1 MTIEV
6 VLSIAGILLFVYG
19 ILGVKIDI
27 KVKDF
32 SISTDKLER
41 WQRVVFIVIGS
52 ILVILA
58 LMMSLE
64 VLPPNGGTPTPSP
77 TIPPP
82 SPTPDLTATLTPSS
96 TPTPT
101 ASPTQTHTPTP
112 SQTPT
117 DTPTPTQIATPTPL
131 DAMDNTLNWK
141 TYTEGKGS
149 TITIHSRPGLI
160 GNATEII
167 YDVIASG
174 YIGMSKD
181 LPVGSL
187 DPGDAGLRFYYSGS
201 GVANTI
207 ELKLLYTPDSSGES
221 EVFSVEWP
229 GASVAS
235 GWIPLEALY
244 DQFKCWPATGC
255 AEDEKVDPERVWRID
270 FAISNKYGGTPG
282 EGTVM
287 IDEVQV
293 ISGE

>member
-6 VLSIAGILLFVYG
+6 VLSIAGIILFVYG
-19 ILGVKIDI
+19 ILGVKIEI

-32 SISTDKLER
+32 SISTDKLDR

-52 ILVILA
+52 ALVILT
-58 LMMSLE
+58 LLMSLE

-77 TIPPP
+77 TIPTPSLTP
-82 SPTPDLTATLTPSS
+82 SPTSTLTPSS
-96 TPTPT
+96 TPTPSVT
-101 ASPTQTHTPTP
+101 PTQTDTPI
-112 SQTPT
+112 PT
-117 DTPTPTQIATPTPL
+117 DTPTPTQTATPTPL
-131 DAMDNTLNWK
+131 DSMDNTLNWK

-149 TITIHSRPGLI
+149 TITINSRPGLI
-160 GNATEII
+160 GNATEIV

-174 YIGMSKD
+174 YVGIHKD
-181 LPVGSL
+181 IPVGSL
-187 DPGDAGLRFYYSGS
+187 DPGDAGLRFYYTGS

-207 ELKLLYTPDSSGES
+207 ELKVLYTPDTSGES

-235 GWIPLEALY
+235 GWVPLEARY
-244 DQFKCWPATGC
+244 DQFECWPDTGC
-255 AEDEKVDPERVWRID
+255 AEGEKLDPTRAWRID

-293 ISGE
+293 MLGE